1 MPSLFSY
8 ERTDA
13 SGAPAAGPV
22 RRDWMRQ
29 PPARA
34 TILVV
39 EDEPELRDELVEL
52 IQLRG
57 FDVRGA
63 GDAASAEAI
72 LRQSDGPWIMLT
84 DLKLPDASG
93 MELIRHVRADEL
105 LSARV
110 QRMTIMT
117 GHTELT
123 EQVERDLAANMVDM
137 LLKPIRTAALLA
149 SLQPDAQP

>member
-1 MPSLFSY
+1 
-8 ERTDA
+8 
-13 SGAPAAGPV
+13 
-22 RRDWMRQ
+22 MRQ

-63 GDAASAEAI
+63 ADATSAEAV
-72 LRQSDGPWIMLT
+72 LRHSQGPWIMLT
-84 DLKLPDASG
+84 DLKLPDSSG
-93 MELIRHVRADEL
+93 MELIRMIRADAM
-105 LSARV
+105 LSGRV

-123 EQVERDLAANMVDM
+123 EQVERDLSVNRVDM
-137 LLKPIRTAALLA
+137 LLKPIKTTALLA
-149 SLQPDAQP
+149 SLQPEPEA